1 MESIDSFYGYF
12 NLVLGSTMTLIGFRV
27 YRPFTKEKEEAMYKK
42 FGNFFKYGGIALIVW
57 GLIKIF

>member
-1 MESIDSFYGYF
+1 
-12 NLVLGSTMTLIGFRV
+12 MTLIGFRV